1 MAVAGQ
7 VVDTPSAEE
16 FMRETL
22 ERVSE
27 DELRAI
33 AGELERKAAGFSAL
47 LADGRAR
54 SASRDD
60 LRRVLRSV
68 FATRRHADAILD
80 AIGPARLAGEIDR
93 LLHDRGNLGAR
104 LERFDELL
112 AAFPE
117 PALDLLSELLHFTY
131 PDRYWLW
138 TRWMW
143 DPRAGTGALPL
154 VVAEEVDLHAPT
166 RAEGYFKVGEA
177 VAFVNE
183 TGKGAGF
190 TAMGEGL
197 LGADVFLACV
207 YANYMYTVLGLRM
220 TREFTR
226 VVPELPELVRRLLGV
241 HRPEV

>member
-16 FMRETL
+16 FMRETF

-27 DELRAI
+27 EELHAI

-54 SASRDD
+54 TASRDD

-68 FATRRHADAILD
+68 FAARRHADAILD
-80 AIGPARLAGEIDR
+80 AVDPVRLAAEVDR
-93 LLHDRGNLGAR
+93 LLHDPGNLAAR

-112 AAFPE
+112 AGFPE
-117 PALDLLSELLHFTY
+117 PALDLPSELLHFTY

-143 DPRAGTGALPL
+143 DPRAGTGALAL
-154 VVAEEVDLHAPT
+154 VVAEDVDLRAPT
-166 RAEGYFKVGEA
+166 RAETYFEVGRA

-190 TAMGEGL
+190 TAFGAGL
-197 LGADVFLACV
+197 LGTDVFLACV
-207 YANYMYTVLGLRM
+207 YANYMYTVLRLRM

-226 VVPELPELVRRLLGV
+226 VVPELPELVRRLLGI
-241 HRPEV
+241 HRPEL